1 MRLAVIGLVAV
12 AGAVVALAADVS
24 AVRAQE
30 SFFNKRYCSV
40 PGGSHSGSML
50 DCSFN
55 TMEQCRASAHGSTRY
70 CSENR
75 NWTPDAATQRTRAR
89 KPVRG

>member
-1 MRLAVIGLVAV
+1 MRLILTVIIAATTL
-12 AGAVVALAADVS
+12 LATDAS
-24 AVRAQE
+24 RAQE
-30 SFFNKRYCSV
+30 SFFNKRYCAV
-40 PGGSHSGSML
+40 PGGSNSGSLL

-70 CSENR
+70 CTENR
-75 NWTPDAATQRTRAR
+75 NWTPDTTTQRTR